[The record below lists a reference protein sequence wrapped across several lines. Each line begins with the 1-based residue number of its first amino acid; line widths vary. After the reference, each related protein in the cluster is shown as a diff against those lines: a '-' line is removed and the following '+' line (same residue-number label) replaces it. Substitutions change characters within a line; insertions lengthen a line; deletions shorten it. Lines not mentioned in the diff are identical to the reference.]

1 MELRFSAPFDPNH
14 ERESFFESIPSR
26 PAVFALFPSDSA
38 GASPP
43 YLSRTRDLRRRL
55 GRLLSPRRENSRMFN
70 LREFTRR
77 IEWQVVGSA
86 FEAQWLNYLLNK
98 QYYPRQYRVRLR
110 LKPPALLKLNLRNR
124 FPRCYPTRRLVKDG
138 SYYYGPFPSQAAAE
152 RFAAE
157 FLDFFKIRRCVEHL
171 DPNPSH
177 PGCIYSQMKMCLAP
191 CFAGCTDDEYQKEV
205 GRVVEFLDA
214 QGQSLLHTLAEERSQ
229 ASEALEFEQ
238 AAKIHAKMEKVNGV
252 LRQKSELARNL
263 RELHALVMQKGAEEK
278 SVLFFRVRRGE
289 LRGPALLSLDENVPS
304 PLPLDQ
310 QLHNLLD
317 SLAGDSPSAIA
328 TATLVPSSRPA
339 AASQNL
345 VGAVGEADRTVG
357 SPPSVVSL
365 QPSRVGQAQEPVGGR
380 LAVPPR
386 PNYQLA
392 PVVPA
397 VPPWEHLS
405 LLARWYYSSFREGEL
420 VMLNAEQ
427 TIPHTRL
434 IRLCRK
440 ILAL

>member
-1 MELRFSAPFDPNH
+1 
-14 ERESFFESIPSR
+14 
-26 PAVFALFPSDSA
+26 
-38 GASPP
+38 
-43 YLSRTRDLRRRL
+43 
-55 GRLLSPRRENSRMFN
+55 MFN

-98 QYYPRQYRVRLR
+98 QYYPRQYRLRLR

-124 FPRCYPTRRLVKDG
+124 FPRCYATRRLLKDG
-138 SYYYGPFPSQAAAE
+138 AYYYGPFPSSAAAE

-157 FLDFFKIRRCVEHL
+157 FLDFFKIRRCPEHL

-191 CFAGCTDDEYQKEV
+191 CFAGCTDDEYQSEV
-205 GRVVEFLDA
+205 GRVAEFLDA
-214 QGQSLLHTLAEERSQ
+214 QGQSLLRVLAEERAR

-278 SVLFFRVRRGE
+278 SVLFFRVWRGE
-289 LRGPALLSLDENVPS
+289 LRGPVALSLDENVPS
-304 PLPLDQ
+304 PVPLDQ

-317 SLAGDSPSAIA
+317 SLAGDSPPAFPTESPLLPSPHPPAGA
-328 TATLVPSSRPA
+328 TTVDPRRPSPA
-339 AASQNL
+339 
-345 VGAVGEADRTVG
+345 
-357 SPPSVVSL
+357 
-365 QPSRVGQAQEPVGGR
+365 
-380 LAVPPR
+380 PPR
-386 PNYQLA
+386 TSTAMSIYARADSPKS
-392 PVVPA
+392 VPA

-405 LLARWYYSSFREGEL
+405 LLARWFYSSFREGEL

>member
-1 MELRFSAPFDPNH
+1 
-14 ERESFFESIPSR
+14 
-26 PAVFALFPSDSA
+26 
-38 GASPP
+38 
-43 YLSRTRDLRRRL
+43 
-55 GRLLSPRRENSRMFN
+55 MFN
-70 LREFTRR
+70 LRGFARR
-77 IEWQVVGSA
+77 VEWQVVGSA

-98 QYYPRQYRVRLR
+98 QYYPRQYRLRLR

-138 SYYYGPFPSQAAAE
+138 SYYYGPFPSQVAAE

-157 FLDFFKIRRCVEHL
+157 FLDFFKIRRCIEEL

-191 CFAGCTDDEYQKEV
+191 CFAGCTDDEYESEV
-205 GRVVEFLDA
+205 ARVVEFLDG
-214 QGQSLLHTLAEERSQ
+214 QGQMLLRSLAEERTW

-238 AAKIHAKMEKVNGV
+238 AAKLHGKIEKVNGV

-278 SVLFFRVRRGE
+278 SVLFFRVWRGE
-289 LRGPALLSLDENVPS
+289 LRGPVTLSLDEKVPS
-304 PLPLDQ
+304 PVPLDQ

-317 SLAGDSPSAIA
+317 SLAGDSPPAIPTETLLLTSPHPSAAVTTVDPRGSSPAPPLTSAA
-328 TATLVPSSRPA
+328 TPVLSRTGHGEFVP
-339 AASQNL
+339 
-345 VGAVGEADRTVG
+345 V
-357 SPPSVVSL
+357 
-365 QPSRVGQAQEPVGGR
+365 
-380 LAVPPR
+380 
-386 PNYQLA
+386 
-392 PVVPA
+392 

-434 IRLCRK
+434 IRICRK
-440 ILAL
+440 ILAV